1 MRSRIKEITNSILNI
16 LQLIGLE
23 KWREN
28 GFTDLEKLI
37 FSVEAAV
44 SEESDIVAY
53 HRLAWLR
60 TWLFWVDLRRT
71 TTGDEQ
77 MALSAHFY
85 SLVLVIVPLFPVKYS
100 EGLIEICLKRIEGAC
115 KAVNNEK
122 FGLEELLDS
131 ARKNAWRMVREE
143 PEIGLETG
151 AETRN
156 ERDLC
161 SSEHPRPLVISL

>member
-1 MRSRIKEITNSILNI
+1 MLNI
-16 LQLIGLE
+16 LELIGLE
-23 KWREN
+23 KWRGN
-28 GFTDLEKLI
+28 GFTELEKLI
-37 FSVEAAV
+37 VSVEAAV
-44 SEESDIVAY
+44 SEESDMVTY

-60 TWLFWVDLRRT
+60 TWLFWIDLRRT

-115 KAVNNEK
+115 KAVNNER

-131 ARKNAWRMVREE
+131 ARRNTWRMVREE
-143 PEIGLETG
+143 LEMGTEIGT
-151 AETRN
+151 ETRN
-156 ERDLC
+156 ERDIY
-161 SSEHPRPLVISL
+161 SSEHPRPLVISPS